1 MKIYNRIKQIG
12 LQAAWLKFK
21 QWLFSPSAEVIDLCA
36 RNGAYEYLQ
45 RYKYACKSKPNFE
58 TSAKAKIIWT
68 CWWQGEENAPA
79 LVKKCISS
87 MRQYA
92 GENEVVVIDANNL
105 QDYVSLPLYILEKH
119 DKGIIKHTQFA
130 DIIRLSL
137 LEKYGGCWIDATI
150 LLTDVLP
157 DYIQNADIFCFSTDR
172 SGVIKVESPFISSCA
187 HHPVISD
194 VLSLHYEYWAHEN
207 KLISYSIIHLF
218 FTIAFESSELNLK
231 FLENMPFVYWYK
243 MDYLIHLLSKP
254 YNENTYQLINKL
266 SSIHKLTYKFEQY
279 GVDITQKGTFYDVL
293 INGNESC

>member
-12 LQAAWLKFK
+12 LQAAWLKFR

-45 RYKYACKSKPNFE
+45 RYKYACKSNPNSE
-58 TSAKAKIIWT
+58 LSPKAKIIWT
-68 CWWQGEENAPA
+68 CWWQGEEKAPL
-79 LVKKCISS
+79 LVKRCISS
-87 MRQYA
+87 MRKYA
-92 GENEVVVIDANNL
+92 GDNEVVVIDENNL
-105 QDYVSLPLYILEKH
+105 QDYVSLPTYICEKH

-130 DIIRLSL
+130 DIIRLAL
-137 LEKYGGCWIDATI
+137 LQKYGGTWIDATI

-157 DYIQNADIFCFSTDR
+157 DYIRNADIFCFSTDR

-218 FTIAFESSELNLK
+218 FTIAFEASEANRK
-231 FLENMPFVYWYK
+231 SLENMPFVYWYK
-243 MDYLIHLLSKP
+243 MDYLIQLLSKP
-254 YNENTYQLINKL
+254 YSAESYKLVTQL

-279 GVDITQKGTFYDVL
+279 GIDINKKGTFYDVL
-293 INGNESC
+293 INENEAC